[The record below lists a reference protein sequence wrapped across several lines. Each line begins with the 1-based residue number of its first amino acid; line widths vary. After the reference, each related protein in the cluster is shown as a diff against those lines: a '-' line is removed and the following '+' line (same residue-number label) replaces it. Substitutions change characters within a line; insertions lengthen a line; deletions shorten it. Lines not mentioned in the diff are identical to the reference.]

1 MRQKRSGMFG
11 ILAMIAIFI
20 FIFFGIVFVDNG
32 VDLTRMDNFWDVPS
46 IILTIGCTIATL
58 LTGFPLSQFKR
69 IPSHIKI
76 CFFHEG
82 RNPEEIIDTIC
93 AYAKEARIK
102 GLLALEEKLS
112 EETDDFLKRGLM
124 LVVDSID
131 AEKVNMVLEME
142 MDYLESRHFD
152 NINFYKRAATY
163 APAYGMVGTL
173 IGLIIMLRYLEDSEQ
188 IAPSMAI
195 ALVTTFYGSVLANA
209 VFLPIADRLMIRHN
223 DEMLEKQII
232 MEGVKAIQAGEN
244 PRFIEEK
251 LMLMLNSKRRNR
263 DEQKNKKDDKKAKAP
278 KVKKEKTKK

>member
-1 MRQKRSGMFG
+1 MRQKRNGMFG
-11 ILAMIAIFI
+11 ILAMIAVFI
-20 FIFFGIVFVDNG
+20 FIFYGIVIVDNTI
-32 VDLTRMDNFWDVPS
+32 DLTRMDNFWDVPS
-46 IILTIGCTIATL
+46 IILTVGCTIATL
-58 LTGFPLSQFKR
+58 LTGFPLSQFRR
-69 IPSHIKI
+69 IPSHLKI
-76 CFFHEG
+76 CFFQKSKS
-82 RNPEEIIDTIC
+82 PEDIIDTIC

-102 GLLALEEKLS
+102 GLLALEEKLN

-142 MDYLESRHFD
+142 MDYLETRHYD

-209 VFLPIADRLMIRHN
+209 VFLPIADRLIIRHN

-232 MEGVKAIQAGEN
+232 MEGVKAIQSGEN

-263 DEQKNKKDDKKAKAP
+263 DEQKNKKTDKKVKMPKAN
-278 KVKKEKTKK
+278 KTKK